1 MTQEER
7 WFEKYQEVLTFI
19 KTHKRNPSKHNDVER
34 GRYLN
39 WLKQQRKLM
48 NAGKL
53 KEDRVE
59 RFKALLES
67 VERYKHVN
75 QYV

>member
-39 WLKQQRKLM
+39 WLKHNRKLY
-48 NAGKL
+48 NCGEL
-53 KEDRVE
+53 REDRVE
-59 RFKALLES
+59 AFMRLIELTEK
-67 VERYKHVN
+67 YKHKN
-75 QYV
+75 QYI